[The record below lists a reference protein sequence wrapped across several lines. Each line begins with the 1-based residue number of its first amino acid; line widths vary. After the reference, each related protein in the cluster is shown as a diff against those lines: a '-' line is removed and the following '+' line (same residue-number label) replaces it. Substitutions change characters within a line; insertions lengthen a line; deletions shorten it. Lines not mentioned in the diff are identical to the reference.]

1 MPKFLHTA
9 DWQIG
14 RLFATFDPEQA
25 PLLAEARITAVERIA
40 ALATA
45 EGVGA
50 VLVAGDVFDTQTV
63 SDRTVRRLF
72 NALSAFAGPWLMI
85 PGNHDAALA
94 ESVWT
99 RAQRLGAVPANV
111 HLCLTPE
118 VRLFPDLGFAV
129 LPAPLTQ
136 RHTYGDLTDWFDS
149 AETPAGL
156 LRIGLAH
163 GSVQGILPGD
173 IDSANPI
180 AMDRPE
186 RARLDYLA
194 LGDWHGTMIVGP
206 KLAYSGTPEPDRFKA
221 NDSGQS
227 LLVDIP
233 AAGALPQITPVATAQ
248 FRWRSIAAEL
258 QVESD
263 ADLLMGQL
271 KALQFNEVVALAIT
285 GRISLAMRHRLLD
298 AIVQA
303 EATARL
309 LQSDLSGL
317 QLVPS
322 DDDIAGL
329 QADGYLADVISELR
343 STNATFNAEEATT
356 AQDALALLAAELSK
370 RPALTTTSERAQ
382 P

>member
-14 RLFATFDPEQA
+14 RLYATIDPEHA
-25 PLLAEARITAVERIA
+25 PLLAEARITAVERLA

-50 VLVAGDVFDTQTV
+50 VLVAGDVFDAQTV

-194 LGDWHGTMIVGP
+194 LGDWHGAKIVGP

-221 NDSGQS
+221 NDSGHA

-233 AAGALPQITPVATAQ
+233 AVGVIPKVTPVATSQ
-248 FRWRSIAAEL
+248 FRWRSITAEL

-263 ADLLMGQL
+263 SDLLMGQL
-271 KALQFNEVVALAIT
+271 QALHSNEVIDLTIT
-285 GRISLAMRHRLLD
+285 GRVSLAIQKRLLE
-298 AIVQA
+298 AIGQA
-303 EATARL
+303 EAAARH
-309 LQSDLSGL
+309 LQADLSGL

-329 QADGYLADVISELR
+329 QADGYLAEVISELR
-343 STNATFNAEEATT
+343 AANTTPHAAGATVT
-356 AQDALALLAAELSK
+356 QDALALLAAELSN
-370 RPALTTTSERAQ
+370 RPPVTRTSGRAQ